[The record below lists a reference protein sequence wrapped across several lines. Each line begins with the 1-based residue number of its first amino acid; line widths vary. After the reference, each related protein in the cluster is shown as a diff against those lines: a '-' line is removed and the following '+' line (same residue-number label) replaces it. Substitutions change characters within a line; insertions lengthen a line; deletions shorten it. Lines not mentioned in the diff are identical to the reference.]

1 MDLLLIISSLV
12 LWIEKFYCCWFQ
24 TSGETR
30 PTQSIESWNLITGP
44 VLPRQG
50 GNLLISSCQHIRNY
64 YGERHSTWCSLL
76 SWVGR
81 EGKEENSWIA
91 YTIFKSIFTLCRPVK
106 CCWKQAGPWHGHFKN
121 FIFQKVITGLCS
133 CIIDLKQ

>member
-30 PTQSIESWNLITGP
+30 PTQSIESWNLITGR

-81 EGKEENSWIA
+81 EGKEENSWIL
-91 YTIFKSIFTLCRPVK
+91 YTISL
-106 CCWKQAGPWHGHFKN
+106 
-121 FIFQKVITGLCS
+121 KVSLHYADPLNAVESKLDHDMGTSKTSFSKKWLQVYVGV
-133 CIIDLKQ
+133 